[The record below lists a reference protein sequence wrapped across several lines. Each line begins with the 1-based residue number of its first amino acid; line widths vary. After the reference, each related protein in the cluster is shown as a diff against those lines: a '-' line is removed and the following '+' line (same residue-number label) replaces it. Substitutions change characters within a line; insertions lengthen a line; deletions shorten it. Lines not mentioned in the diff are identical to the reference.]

1 MYLKN
6 YQSRDEVVDGPK
18 ELLDQTIPSRRKG
31 VNTILTKPNLHP
43 NLLHEESSVNN
54 GGQRP

>member
-18 ELLDQTIPSRRKG
+18 ELFDQTFPGRRKG

-43 NLLHEESSVNN
+43 NLHEESLVNN